1 MISYDEN
8 FDFFIEERHS
18 ERTSIP
24 FQWGT
29 IILTVGF
36 DKIKILKNEFYPLAR
51 ISSNIFFAFKSFGFL
66 KTQLFKIIS
75 ASDSLLLFRYI

>member
-8 FDFFIEERHS
+8 FDFFIEEIHS
-18 ERTSIP
+18 EIISIP
-24 FQWGT
+24 FQWG
-29 IILTVGF
+29 IIMLTVGF
-36 DKIKILKNEFYPLAR
+36 DKVKTLKNEFYPLAL

-66 KTQLFKIIS
+66 ETQLFKIIS